1 MATIRD
7 EGEGGRVEVGTSR
20 VNRGRN
26 AVQVRRR
33 RRRKTKVLLVIRLW
47 LGTTWRLW

>member
-33 RRRKTKVLLVIRLW
+33 RRKTKVLLVIRLW